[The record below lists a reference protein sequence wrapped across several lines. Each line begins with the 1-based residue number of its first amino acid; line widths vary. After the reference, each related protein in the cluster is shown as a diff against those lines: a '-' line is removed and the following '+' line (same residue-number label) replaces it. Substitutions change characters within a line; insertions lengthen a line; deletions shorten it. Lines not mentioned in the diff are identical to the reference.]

1 MTLHYR
7 HNFKWRVN
15 ELLSLQREYELLEWT
30 IQDIAY
36 KHARTIDAILY
47 RLQQEGFIES
57 WIDARGYQE
66 YSKTLDCLV
75 GSLDSNVNIH
85 NFKKNLTVNTD
96 FIDDEDDVEDC
107 DANDSDYHDDSESY
121 IDSDSDSDY
130 QEDDEYHDAKNI
142 SSLSQRVWSLE
153 TAVKDIKSMIG
164 TLVSRFTTA
173 SSSSINSAI

>member
-7 HNFKWRVN
+7 HNFKWRIN

-30 IQDIAY
+30 IQEIAC
-36 KHARTIDAILY
+36 KHERTIDAILY
-47 RLQQEGFIES
+47 RLQHEGFIDS

-75 GSLDSNVNIH
+75 GSLDSNVNIY

-96 FIDDEDDVEDC
+96 FIDDDYCDDVID
-107 DANDSDYHDDSESY
+107 DNDSDYHDNSD
-121 IDSDSDSDY
+121 DSDSDSDY

-164 TLVSRFTTA
+164 TLVSRFTSSTT
-173 SSSSINSAI
+173 SSSSINTVI